1 MHLNTDPPIP
11 AAPAKKPCARDM
23 NELLT
28 RHLPEQLIKLIP
40 LDELER
46 RGTELVAE
54 QPRFAEEVP
63 LVLAGE
69 ARRRARHRGL
79 VGSRTPV
86 PLTTIQAFSRA

>member
-1 MHLNTDPPIP
+1 MHLNTDPPAP
-11 AAPAKKPCARDM
+11 AAPSKKPCARDM

-28 RHLPEQLIKLIP
+28 KHLPEQLIKLVS
-40 LDELER
+40 LEELER

-69 ARRRARHRGL
+69 QYRRARHRGL
-79 VGSRTPV
+79 VGSRTPA
-86 PLTTIQAFSRA
+86 PMTATQAYSRA